1 MNINPKYFRKK
12 SPEAI
17 ALEATVSHLFLFL
30 DRKMEDV
37 KKRSAVGTTID
48 LELER
53 VAKEMEADTKVREYV
68 C

>member
-53 VAKEMEADTKVREYV
+53 VAKEMEADTKVRGYV